1 MSTAL
6 TSHCTISLGRRPF
19 SSRSN
24 KRINKTLT
32 LASLPTRQSSNFVW
46 LGARLVVSENS
57 RRSLVATVK
66 VADTEPTTR
75 NGGKKTEIDLED
87 LPSMKSIIESYREA
101 IMTGNDQSVA
111 EMEMI
116 ICTVENAKNDL
127 ASKLTSMVSEIAS
140 GKDKFLRLNADFQ
153 NFRKQIEKDQS
164 RLSSDIQL
172 DVVQSLLPIVDSF
185 EKIKEELVLETE
197 KEMNIG
203 TSYQGIY
210 KQFVETLR
218 SLGVSI
224 VETVG
229 KPFDPA
235 VHEAVAR
242 EKSDKFKVGIVSAE
256 VQRGFLLKDRLLRPA
271 SVKVSNGSG
280 HTQSEPTSDQPTKN
294 SDVAAESEES

>member
-1 MSTAL
+1 ML
-6 TSHCTISLGRRPF
+6 NIS
-19 SSRSN
+19 SSS
-24 KRINKTLT
+24 
-32 LASLPTRQSSNFVW
+32 PQ
-46 LGARLVVSENS
+46 
-57 RRSLVATVK
+57 
-66 VADTEPTTR
+66 TR
-75 NGGKKTEIDLED
+75 NGGKKTEIDIED

-101 IMTGNDQSVA
+101 ILTGNDQSVA

-153 NFRKQIEKDQS
+153 NFRKQIEKDQL

-185 EKIKEELVLETE
+185 EKIKEEMVLETE
-197 KEMNIG
+197 KEMSIG

-229 KPFDPA
+229 KPFDP
-235 VHEAVAR
+235 V
-242 EKSDKFKVGIVSAE
+242 VSSIYN
-256 VQRGFLLKDRLLRPA
+256 FLLFFFLIFE
-271 SVKVSNGSG
+271 V
-280 HTQSEPTSDQPTKN
+280 
-294 SDVAAESEES
+294 